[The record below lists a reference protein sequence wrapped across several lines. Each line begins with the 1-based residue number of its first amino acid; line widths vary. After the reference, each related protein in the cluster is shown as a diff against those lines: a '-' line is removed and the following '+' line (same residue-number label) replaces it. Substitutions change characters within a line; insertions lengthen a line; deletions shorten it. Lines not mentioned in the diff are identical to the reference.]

1 MVARRER
8 RRAMYIQ
15 QADLFRGMDRDFMKE
30 FIEITVKE
38 SHEGGDFLF
47 HQGDNARHFYILIS
61 V

>member
-1 MVARRER
+1 
-8 RRAMYIQ
+8 MYIQ